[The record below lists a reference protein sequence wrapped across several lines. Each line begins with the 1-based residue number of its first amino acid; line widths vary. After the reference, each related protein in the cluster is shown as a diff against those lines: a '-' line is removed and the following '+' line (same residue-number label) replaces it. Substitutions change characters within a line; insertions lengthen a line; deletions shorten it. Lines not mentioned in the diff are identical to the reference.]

1 MSTKPKRWDGG
12 QKAKQQAKAKKS
24 KTPKPLAEPVEPVP
38 DEVEVIDEQTSLVPD
53 E

>member
-12 QKAKQQAKAKKS
+12 QKAKQQAKAKK